1 MDAYVIV
8 AELTVLPERL
18 ADFVTHSLEDARDSV
33 ANEPGCRQFDVN
45 VAADCVHQIQMS
57 LFLPFRNVTPPR
69 WSGSGGG
76 RARSPGVAQRPNGA
90 RSTAF
95 ETAPFVF
102 TERA

>member
-45 VAADCVHQIQMS
+45 VAAD
-57 LFLPFRNVTPPR
+57 
-69 WSGSGGG
+69 GSPTAVFYEVYDS
-76 RARSPGVAQRPNGA
+76 RA
-90 RSTAF
+90 AF
-95 ETAPFVF
+95 EAHLQAPHFF
-102 TERA
+102 RWRDATQGWITSSRITYLQRKN